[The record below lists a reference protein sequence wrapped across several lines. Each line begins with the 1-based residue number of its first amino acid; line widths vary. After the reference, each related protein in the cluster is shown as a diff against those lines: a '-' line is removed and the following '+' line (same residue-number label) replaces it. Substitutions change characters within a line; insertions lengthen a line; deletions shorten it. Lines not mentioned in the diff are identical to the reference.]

1 MDVLWT
7 TVTANDVPIEA
18 RELVSYA
25 AVLEESHK
33 HITFVDSPKQAEPL
47 LHIADIVA
55 GAGGFAARPRFSTLL
70 TVASPLMVDGPLLDF
85 HAVTAAAGVPVEVF
99 TVPMAGATAPVTL
112 AGTIVQG
119 VAEFLGVA
127 TAMQTLSPGAR
138 LIMGASGSVMDMQAC
153 SISYA
158 APENGLMNAACIEV
172 AHHLGVPA
180 IVPGLATD
188 AKHSGVQAGYEKALK
203 GLTTAA
209 AQTDLMSG
217 GVGMIDSVNTLFL
230 PQIVVDT
237 EIVQSIRTLL
247 GEVEITREA
256 MLLDMIERVGIGGNF
271 LREKETTRRI
281 RAGEHFRPLVSSRQ
295 SYDAWKADGRDE
307 IAVARERV
315 TAMLD
320 AHARR
325 PAPLDDGQRAR
336 LTEVCGA
343 PV

>member
-1 MDVLWT
+1 
-7 TVTANDVPIEA
+7 
-18 RELVSYA
+18 
-25 AVLEESHK
+25 
-33 HITFVDSPKQAEPL
+33 
-47 LHIADIVA
+47 
-55 GAGGFAARPRFSTLL
+55 
-70 TVASPLMVDGPLLDF
+70 MVDGPLLDF

-127 TAMQTLSPGAR
+127 TAMQVLSPGAR

-237 EIVQSIRTLL
+237 EIVHRFRTLL

-271 LREKETTRRI
+271 LREKETRAASARANTSGRWCRRASPTTPGRRMGATRSPW
-281 RAGEHFRPLVSSRQ
+281 RANAPRPCSTRTP
-295 SYDAWKADGRDE
+295 G
-307 IAVARERV
+307 
-315 TAMLD
+315 
-320 AHARR
+320 ARR
-325 PAPLDDGQRAR
+325 RWTTDSVHVWRRCAGRRSDGAGGRASAR
-336 LTEVCGA
+336 PRRVRRRPRSRAALC
-343 PV
+343 